1 MLIQL
6 LLQLNEP
13 EQDVV
18 PQWIA
23 PVMFGIVFIC
33 FLVFLIRVVE
43 HWYAWRFDRPLIR
56 NLFVYKRLSPQ
67 QELIID
73 ENFPFYKHWK
83 SRKKKILQHR
93 IVSFIES
100 TDFEGRG
107 ISISDEMKIIIS
119 TYACLLTF
127 GRKYFKYILIDK
139 IIIYPEAFY
148 NGFKNSYHVGE
159 FSPSKRTLALSWADV
174 LAIDPKGKRNLLIH
188 EFMHALQWEAK
199 VTDSFDSDR
208 FRKYYQKMLRLLLKD
223 SVRKNVKKANLRA
236 YAFTN
241 EYEFMSELAE
251 YFYQHPLEFSLRLP
265 EIYHLMRKILNL
277 DFKKLT
283 YTEIQKDMLALPS
296 LSDY

>member
-56 NLFVYKRLSPQ
+56 NLFVYKRLSLQ

-139 IIIYPEAFY
+139 IIIHPDAFY
-148 NGFKNSYHVGE
+148 NGFKNSFHVGE
-159 FSPSKRTLALSWADV
+159 FTPSNRTLALSWQDV
-174 LAIDPKGKRNLLIH
+174 LTINPKNRRNLLIH

-199 VTDSFDSDR
+199 VTNTFDSDR
-208 FRKYYQKMLRLLLKD
+208 FRKYYQKLLRLLMQDVIKERIKQLHF
-223 SVRKNVKKANLRA
+223 RE

-251 YFYQHPLEFSLRLP
+251 FYYQQPLEFSLKLP